1 MYSSCREPAIFED
14 TTRPASENKELLEVI
29 ERTFKQLDD
38 EIAEAALASDIKE
51 CQFGGTTALMALI
64 SGRVSTACPL
74 TSLLDVS
81 VFCEHGCK
89 SSRIVSLFS

>member
-1 MYSSCREPAIFED
+1 MFSDDTKPA
-14 TTRPASENKELLEVI
+14 AENKELLEVI

-64 SGRVSTACPL
+64 SGRVSETCPGR
-74 TSLLDVS
+74 LLLGIID
-81 VFCEHGCK
+81 
-89 SSRIVSLFS
+89 LL